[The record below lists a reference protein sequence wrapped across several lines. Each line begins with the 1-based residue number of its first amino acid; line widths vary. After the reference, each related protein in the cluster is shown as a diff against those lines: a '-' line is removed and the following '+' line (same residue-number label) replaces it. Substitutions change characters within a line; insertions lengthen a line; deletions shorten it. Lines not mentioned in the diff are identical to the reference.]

1 MGADKVWAADASRGN
16 GGVMKLLQRWAQS
29 ELLALSTLDIELRA
43 AHAANETD
51 DDGESPARSGIF
63 RAVGSRAEDEP
74 CSPLDPHPQ
83 TRPRT

>member
-1 MGADKVWAADASRGN
+1 MVRGAACAQDLLCTEDSETFYVMGADKVWAADASRGN

-51 DDGESPARSGIF
+51 DDGE
-63 RAVGSRAEDEP
+63 
-74 CSPLDPHPQ
+74 
-83 TRPRT
+83 

>member
-51 DDGESPARSGIF
+51 DDGE
-63 RAVGSRAEDEP
+63 
-74 CSPLDPHPQ
+74 
-83 TRPRT
+83 